1 MMILKAVH
9 LTFGTKI
16 GYGANSLGVFNMK
29 IGLPIW
35 GQRLSPVLD
44 FAHQLLVVEVR
55 NGVVA
60 QRRYHKMNPRLPA
73 ISQATVLADLQ
84 ISMLICGSISL
95 DLANLIRPCGIRIIP
110 FITGEVEE
118 ILRAYLNNTLSHP
131 KFRMPGMYTE
141 NERAL

>member
-1 MMILKAVH
+1 MIILKAVY
-9 LTFGTKI
+9 LTFGTKF
-16 GYGANSLGVFNMK
+16 GYAANSLGVFNMK

-55 NGVVA
+55 NGVVT
-60 QRRYHKMNPRLPA
+60 QRRYHKMNPQLPA
-73 ISQATVLADLQ
+73 ISQATVLSDLQ

-118 ILRAYLNNTLSHP
+118 ILQAYLNNSLSDP
-131 KFRMPGMYTE
+131 KFMLPGVHTR
-141 NERAL
+141 NETVQ